1 MDVPQYHTL
10 TKRHSYYEIGIL
22 LGTEVV
28 YLYNEISTM
37 SLTHHEIRDS
47 DITKYT
53 TFTLR
58 NRKRYLKMS
67 YHILLRDMRQRHYI
81 HITK

>member
-10 TKRHSYYEIGIL
+10 TKRYSYYEIGIL

-37 SLTHHEIRDS
+37 SLTHHEIWNS

-53 TFTLR
+53 TFTLH
-58 NRKRYLKMS
+58 S
-67 YHILLRDMRQRHYI
+67 HYEI
-81 HITK
+81 ESVT